1 MNSAPPPMKGSRC
14 GVGRKIVVWKAFS
27 LTTLSNISLL
37 LVRQHAG
44 EVNVSLFAVGLCCR
58 DAAKAVVDNLCLR
71 QQLLVLQRRQPRLG
85 LTDSDRRFWILAY
98 RLFSGWRT
106 SLLIV
111 KPETVLRWHWQ
122 GWRSYWRRRSSRRGK
137 ICKAFL
143 IDDIEQHQPPG
154 GSTPGG
160 EVNVSL
166 FAVGDCC
173 GCPTKGAAD
182 RRQSLPPATAAGP
195 APTQTTATPRGWRP
209 AFLGSGVS
217 VVRFLA
223 NAPSGVAELLAPA
236 FKSQREAWA
245 PPDCPGPADPDP
257 SHDHRESTLGSAQ
270 DPGGARAAWVQSFG
284 ENSRQVYASR
294 PSSRAFFPL
303 AVIPEAARVNC
314 LGVRFLLRPN
324 HHVSNTIRVL
334 RDSSRQPASS
344 ARACDGTSDRQV
356 DGTAD
361 CRMLRLGLPAATLSR
376 SRPRQL
382 LCRQLRSASA

>member
-1 MNSAPPPMKGSRC
+1 M
-14 GVGRKIVVWKAFS
+14 
-27 LTTLSNISLL
+27 SLL
-37 LVRQHAG
+37 LARQHAG
-44 EVNVSLFAVGLCCR
+44 EANVSLFTVGHCCR

-71 QQLLVLQRRQPRLG
+71 RQLLVLQRRQPRPG

-111 KPETVLRWHWQ
+111 KPETVLRWHRQ

-160 EVNVSL
+160 ELNVSL

-217 VVRFLA
+217 VVR
-223 NAPSGVAELLAPA
+223 
-236 FKSQREAWA
+236 
-245 PPDCPGPADPDP
+245 
-257 SHDHRESTLGSAQ
+257 
-270 DPGGARAAWVQSFG
+270 
-284 ENSRQVYASR
+284 
-294 PSSRAFFPL
+294 
-303 AVIPEAARVNC
+303 
-314 LGVRFLLRPN
+314 
-324 HHVSNTIRVL
+324 
-334 RDSSRQPASS
+334 
-344 ARACDGTSDRQV
+344 
-356 DGTAD
+356 
-361 CRMLRLGLPAATLSR
+361 
-376 SRPRQL
+376 
-382 LCRQLRSASA
+382 